1 MRNSTRRVCC
11 SLLPWETLNTTSS
24 LVEDLSNSKA
34 NQIFMALL
42 DLETE
47 DLTTLLSALE
57 ELECLSGLPLPLS
70 LSVLRH
76 KILRLVP
83 ELSLMSENVP
93 SSYGENLPV
102 R

>member
-1 MRNSTRRVCC
+1 
-11 SLLPWETLNTTSS
+11 
-24 LVEDLSNSKA
+24 
-34 NQIFMALL
+34 MALL

-57 ELECLSGLPLPLS
+57 ELERLSGLPLPLS

>member
-1 MRNSTRRVCC
+1 
-11 SLLPWETLNTTSS
+11 
-24 LVEDLSNSKA
+24 
-34 NQIFMALL
+34 MALL
-42 DLETE
+42 DLETK

-57 ELECLSGLPLPLS
+57 ELERLSGLPLPLS

-83 ELSLMSENVP
+83 ELSLMLENVP